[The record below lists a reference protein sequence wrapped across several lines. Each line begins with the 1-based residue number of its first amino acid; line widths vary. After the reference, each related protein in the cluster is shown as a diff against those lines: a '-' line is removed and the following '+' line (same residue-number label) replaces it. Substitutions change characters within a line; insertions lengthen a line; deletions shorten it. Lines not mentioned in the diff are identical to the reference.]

1 MVQLESLSLSRRLA
15 LQTLGAVLGVML
27 VAAFLLIS
35 ERALIM
41 NERQSAVRQAVEAA
55 HGVVAHFHAQVAQG
69 KLTDDEAKKAALAAI
84 RSLRYSGNEY
94 FWVND
99 MTPVMVMHPMK
110 PELEGQSLTASKDLS
125 GKPLF
130 VAMVDIV
137 KASGAGYLPYMWPK
151 PGSQE
156 PVPKVSYVKGF
167 APWGWIVGSGVY
179 VDTVDAAIWQR
190 VWQAGLGVLVLVG
203 VLLALGLAITRSITR
218 QLGGEPT
225 DVNAIT
231 HRLAQGDLSVD
242 IDLKRGDHAS
252 VMQGVK
258 AMRDSM
264 ASIVQ
269 QVRDGSESVANASS
283 EIASGN
289 QDLSARTESQ
299 ASALQQTAASMDE
312 LGATVRNNVDN
323 AQQANQL
330 AQSASHIA
338 AEGGQVVK
346 QVVDTM
352 RGINDSSRRIGDIIA
367 VIDGI
372 AFQTNILA
380 LNAAVEAARAGEQG
394 RGFAVVAG
402 EVRSL
407 AGRSAEAAR
416 EIKQLITQS
425 MERVDRG
432 NTLVDQAGETMDRVV
447 TSIQRVADI
456 MGEISSSS
464 AEQSSGVTQVGA
476 AVTQMDQATQQNAA
490 MVEEMAAAADGLRA
504 QAQQLVQTVAT
515 FRLPASRG

>member
-1 MVQLESLSLSRRLA
+1 MLKLESLRVSRRLA
-15 LQTLGAVLGVML
+15 LQTFGAVLGVLL
-27 VAAFLLIS
+27 VAAILLFS
-35 ERALIM
+35 ERELIL
-41 NERQSAVRQAVEAA
+41 NERQQAVRQAVETA
-55 HGVVAHFHAQVAQG
+55 HGIVAQFHGQVASG
-69 KLTDDEAKKAALAAI
+69 KLSEEDAKKAALAAV

-94 FWVND
+94 FWIND
-99 MTPVMVMHPMK
+99 MSPIMVMHPMK
-110 PELEGQSLTASKDLS
+110 PELEGKTLNNNKDPT

-137 KASGAGYLPYMWPK
+137 KANGAGYLPYLWPK
-151 PGSQE
+151 PGSDQ

-167 APWGWIVGSGVY
+167 MPWGWIIGSGVY

-190 VWQAGLGVLVLVG
+190 VWKVGVGVLVLAG
-203 VLLALGLAITRSITR
+203 VLLVLGLAITRSITR
-218 QLGGEPT
+218 QLGGEPAR
-225 DVNAIT
+225 VNEIT
-231 HRLAQGDLSVD
+231 RQLAQGDLSVD
-242 IDLKRGDHAS
+242 IDLRGSSHES

-323 AQQANQL
+323 AMQANQL
-330 AQSASHIA
+330 AQNASNVA
-338 AEGGQVVK
+338 AEGGQVVR

-352 RGINDSSRRIGDIIA
+352 RGINDSSRRIGDIIS

-416 EIKQLITQS
+416 EIKTLITQS

-432 NTLVDQAGETMDRVV
+432 NTLVDQAGETMEKVV
-447 TSIQRVADI
+447 ASIQRVTDI

-464 AEQSSGVTQVGA
+464 AEQSAGVSQVGT

-490 MVEEMAAAADGLRA
+490 MVEQMAAAADGLKV
-504 QAQQLVQTVAT
+504 QAQQLVETVST
-515 FRLPASRG
+515 FRLPAHR

>member
-1 MVQLESLSLSRRLA
+1 MIQLESLSCSRRLA
-15 LQTLGAVLGVML
+15 LQTLGAVLGVLL
-27 VAAFLLIS
+27 VAGFLLFS
-35 ERALIM
+35 ERTLIM
-41 NERQSAVRQAVEAA
+41 NERQQAVRQAVEVA
-55 HGVVAHFHAQVAQG
+55 HGVIAHFHGQVGAG
-69 KLTDDEAKKAALAAI
+69 KLSEEDAKKAALAAV
-84 RSLRYSGNEY
+84 RGLRYSGNEY

-99 MTPVMVMHPMK
+99 NAPVMVMHPMK
-110 PELEGQSLTASKDLS
+110 PELEGKPLSSSKDPS
-125 GKPLF
+125 GKALF
-130 VAMVDIV
+130 VEMVDIV
-137 KASGAGYLPYMWPK
+137 KAQGAGFLPYLWPK
-151 PGSQE
+151 PGSDQ

-179 VDTVDAAIWQR
+179 VDTVNDAILQR
-190 VWQAGLGVLVLVG
+190 VWKSGLGVLVLVG

-218 QLGGEPT
+218 QLGGEPAA
-225 DVNAIT
+225 VNAIT
-231 HRLAQGDLSVD
+231 HRLAEGDLSVD
-242 IDLKRGDHAS
+242 IDLRPGDQAS

-330 AQSASHIA
+330 AQNASHVA

-346 QVVDTM
+346 QVVETM
-352 RGINDSSRRIGDIIA
+352 KGINDSSRRIGDIIS

-402 EVRSL
+402 EVRLL

-432 NTLVDQAGETMDRVV
+432 NTLVDQAGETMEKVV
-447 TSIQRVADI
+447 SSIQRVTDI

-490 MVEEMAAAADGLRA
+490 MVEQMAAAADGLKV

-515 FRLPASRG
+515 FRLPATR

>member
-1 MVQLESLSLSRRLA
+1 MIKLESLSCSRRLA
-15 LQTLGAVLGVML
+15 LQTLGAVLGVL
-27 VAAFLLIS
+27 RVAGFLLFS

-41 NERQSAVRQAVEAA
+41 NERQQAVRQAVEAA
-55 HGVVAHFHAQVAQG
+55 HGVVAHFHGQIAAAN
-69 KLTDDEAKKAALAAI
+69 LPEEDAKKAALAAV

-94 FWVND
+94 FWIND
-99 MTPVMVMHPMK
+99 NTPVMVMHPMK
-110 PELEGQSLTASKDLS
+110 PELEGKPLSGSKDPT
-125 GKPLF
+125 GKALF
-130 VAMVDIV
+130 VEMVNIV
-137 KASGAGYLPYMWPK
+137 KANGAGYLPYLWPK
-151 PGSQE
+151 PGSDH
-156 PVPKVSYVKGF
+156 PVPKESYVKGF
-167 APWGWIVGSGVY
+167 APWGWIIGSGVY
-179 VDTVDAAIWQR
+179 VDTVNDAIMQR
-190 VWQAGLGVLVLVG
+190 VWKVGLGVLVLVG
-203 VLLALGLAITRSITR
+203 VLLAMGLAITRSITR
-218 QLGGEPT
+218 QLGGEPNA
-225 DVNAIT
+225 VNAIT
-231 HRLAQGDLSVD
+231 RRLAEGDLSVD
-242 IDLKRGDHAS
+242 IDVKPGDEGS
-252 VMQGVK
+252 IMQGVK
-258 AMRDSM
+258 AVRDSV
-264 ASIVQ
+264 ASIVH
-269 QVRDGSESVANASS
+269 QVREGSESVANASS

-330 AQSASHIA
+330 AQNASHVA
-338 AEGGQVVK
+338 VEGGQVVK

-352 RGINDSSRRIGDIIA
+352 RGINDSSRRIGDIIS

-402 EVRSL
+402 EVRLL

-416 EIKQLITQS
+416 EIKNLITQS

-432 NTLVDQAGETMDRVV
+432 NVLVDQAGETMEKVV
-447 TSIQRVADI
+447 SSIQRVTDI

-464 AEQSSGVTQVGA
+464 AEQSAGVSQVGT

-490 MVEEMAAAADGLRA
+490 MVEEMAAAADGLKV
-504 QAQQLVQTVAT
+504 QAQQLVETVSA
-515 FRLPASRG
+515 FRLPAMR

>member
-1 MVQLESLSLSRRLA
+1 MKLESLSCSRRLA
-15 LQTLGAVLGVML
+15 LQTLGAVLGVVL
-27 VAAFLLIS
+27 LAAFLLFS

-41 NERQSAVRQAVEAA
+41 NERQQAVRQAVEAA
-55 HGVVAHFHAQVAQG
+55 HGVVAHFHSQVSSG
-69 KLTDDEAKKAALAAI
+69 KLSDEDAKKAALAAVKG
-84 RSLRYSGNEY
+84 LRYSGNEY
-94 FWVND
+94 FWIND
-99 MTPVMVMHPMK
+99 MTPIMVMHPMK
-110 PELEGQSLTASKDLS
+110 PELD
-125 GKPLF
+125 GKPLTSSKDPTGKSLF
-130 VAMVDIV
+130 VEMVDIV
-137 KASGAGYLPYMWPK
+137 KANGAGFLPYMWPK
-151 PGSQE
+151 PGSEQ
-156 PVPKVSYVKGF
+156 PVAKVSYVKGF
-167 APWGWIVGSGVY
+167 APWGWIIGSGVY
-179 VDTVDAAIWQR
+179 VDTVNQAIWQR
-190 VWQAGLGVLVLVG
+190 VWQVGLGVLALVG
-203 VLLALGLAITRSITR
+203 VLLVLGLAITRSITR
-218 QLGGEPT
+218 QLGGEPAA
-225 DVNAIT
+225 VNAIT
-231 HRLAQGDLSVD
+231 RQLAEGDLSVD
-242 IDLKRGDHAS
+242 IDLKGSTHES

-330 AQSASHIA
+330 AQNASHVA

-352 RGINDSSRRIGDIIA
+352 KGINDSSRRIGDIIS

-402 EVRSL
+402 EVRLL

-432 NTLVDQAGETMDRVV
+432 NTLVDQAGSTMDKVV
-447 TSIQRVADI
+447 TSIQRVTDI

-464 AEQSSGVTQVGA
+464 AEQSSGVSQVGT

-490 MVEEMAAAADGLRA
+490 MVEQMAAAADGLRA

-515 FRLPASRG
+515 FKLPAVRG

>member
-1 MVQLESLSLSRRLA
+1 MIRLESLSCSRRLG
-15 LQTLGAVLGVML
+15 LQTLGAVLGVL
-27 VAAFLLIS
+27 FVAAFLLFS
-35 ERALIM
+35 ERTLILD
-41 NERQSAVRQAVEAA
+41 ERQQAVRQAVEVAY
-55 HGVVAHFHAQVAQG
+55 GIVAHFHARVAQG
-69 KLTDDEAKKAALAAI
+69 MPEEDAKKAALAAV
-84 RSLRYSGNEY
+84 RTLRYSGNEY
-94 FWVND
+94 FWIND
-99 MTPVMVMHPMK
+99 STPVMVMHPMK
-110 PELEGQSLTASKDLS
+110 PELEGKTLTGSKDPT

-130 VAMVDIV
+130 VEMVDIV
-137 KASGAGYLPYMWPK
+137 KASGAGFVPYLWPK
-151 PGSQE
+151 PGSDR

-167 APWGWIVGSGVY
+167 APWGWIIGSGVY
-179 VDTVDAAIWQR
+179 VDTVNQAIWQR
-190 VWQAGLGVLVLVG
+190 VWQAGLGVLVLAG

-218 QLGGEPT
+218 Q
-225 DVNAIT
+225 
-231 HRLAQGDLSVD
+231 
-242 IDLKRGDHAS
+242 
-252 VMQGVK
+252 

-264 ASIVQ
+264 AGIVR

-283 EIASGN
+283 EIAAGN

-330 AQSASHIA
+330 AQSASHVA

-352 RGINDSSRRIGDIIA
+352 KGINDSSRRIGDIIA

-432 NTLVDQAGETMDRVV
+432 NTLVDQAGDTMDKVV
-447 TSIQRVADI
+447 TSIRRVADI

-464 AEQSSGVTQVGA
+464 AEQSSGVSQVGA

-490 MVEEMAAAADGLRA
+490 MVEQMAAAADGLRS

-515 FRLPASRG
+515 FRLPTTRG

>member
-1 MVQLESLSLSRRLA
+1 MIQLASLSCSRRLA
-15 LQTLGAVLGVML
+15 LQTFSAVLGVLL
-27 VAAFLLIS
+27 VAGFLLFS

-41 NERQSAVRQAVEAA
+41 NERQLAVRQAVEAA
-55 HGVVAHFHAQVAQG
+55 HGVVAHFHSQVAGG
-69 KLTDDEAKKAALAAI
+69 KLAEEEAKKAALATVKT
-84 RSLRYSGNEY
+84 LRYSGNEY
-94 FWVND
+94 FWIND
-99 MTPVMVMHPMK
+99 NTPVMVMHPMK
-110 PELEGQSLTASKDLS
+110 PELD
-125 GKPLF
+125 GKPLAGSKDPSGKALF
-130 VAMVDIV
+130 VEMVDTV
-137 KASGAGYLPYMWPK
+137 KAGGAGYVPYLWPK
-151 PGSQE
+151 PGSDQ
-156 PVPKVSYVKGF
+156 PVPKVAYVKGF
-167 APWGWIVGSGVY
+167 APWGWIIGSGVY
-179 VDTVDAAIWQR
+179 VDTVNEAIWQR
-190 VWQAGLGVLVLVG
+190 VWQVGLGVVVLIG
-203 VLLALGLAITRSITR
+203 ALLALGLAITRSITR
-218 QLGGEPT
+218 QLGGEPAA
-225 DVNAIT
+225 VNAIT
-231 HRLAQGDLSVD
+231 HRLAEGDLSVE
-242 IDLKRGDHAS
+242 IDLRPGDSSS

-312 LGATVRNNVDN
+312 LGVTVRNNVDN

-330 AQSASHIA
+330 AQNASHVA
-338 AEGGQVVK
+338 VEGGQVVK
-346 QVVDTM
+346 QVVETM
-352 RGINDSSRRIGDIIA
+352 RGINDSSRRIGDIIS

-380 LNAAVEAARAGEQG
+380 LNAAVEA
-394 RGFAVVAG
+394 G
-402 EVRSL
+402 EVRLL

-432 NTLVDQAGETMDRVV
+432 NTLVDQAGATMDKVV
-447 TSIQRVADI
+447 SSIQRVTDI

-464 AEQSSGVTQVGA
+464 AEQSSGVSQVGA

-490 MVEEMAAAADGLRA
+490 MVEQMAAAADGLKV
-504 QAQQLVQTVAT
+504 QAQQLVETVST
-515 FRLPASRG
+515 FRLPATR